1 MEQEPHPGAGRD
13 PLVFLLHPPPPPIC
27 PSLPTGCSSAIGTGT
42 AIWNYSTYRE
52 LLYKPMHNYP
62 ESVAAELRQGLY
74 CAMNNNPQ
82 DSMKHFRSAL
92 EQCAALGMDALSDE
106 VTGIK
111 IELAG
116 MLEKHG
122 LPDKTVTILEHV
134 LDEVV
139 VGAKA
144 QPNGP
149 ERTRLMKKGVSIGF
163 KLGTLY
169 QDMEKPAE
177 AEEALVWS
185 VETALRERRRR
196 ETEGVKVEEEG
207 EWFSDEETA
216 MALENLAGYYGGN
229 DQHFLATPLYLQAL
243 DLLPP
248 NTCHAVI
255 ISTCPLHTQ
264 PW

>member
-1 MEQEPHPGAGRD
+1 
-13 PLVFLLHPPPPPIC
+13 
-27 PSLPTGCSSAIGTGT
+27 
-42 AIWNYSTYRE
+42 
-52 LLYKPMHNYP
+52 MHNYP

-74 CAMNNNPQ
+74 CAMNDNPQ

-163 KLGTLY
+163 KLGALY

-196 ETEGVKVEEEG
+196 ETENVKVEEEG

-255 ISTCPLHTQ
+255 ISTCPLYTQ